1 MKKGFYPKLAFDGIR
16 KNKKMYLPYIL
27 TSIGM
32 VMMYYIII
40 FLQFSQSI
48 KDAVQSSTVSEIL
61 GLGSW
66 VIAIFSCI
74 FLFYTNS
81 FLIKRRKKEFGL
93 YNILG
98 MDKHNLGIILFWET
112 LIIAVISLVIG
123 LAAGIAFSKLAE
135 LVFLNLLKS
144 DTTFD
149 LTVSSQGIGLCAI
162 IFTVINILLFF
173 NSLRQVRSSSAI
185 SLVKSEQ
192 TGEKPPK
199 GNWIF
204 GILGVLLL
212 GGAYY
217 ISLSIKEPLQAL
229 TLFFVAVIMVIIGTY
244 LVMISGS
251 VLFCRL
257 LQKNKK
263 YYYKPNH
270 FVSVSSMVYRMK
282 RNGAGLASICI
293 LATMVLVMI
302 SSTTSLYFG
311 EEDALAIRYPRE
323 INIDISTLD
332 TDLEKNGQMDNIIS
346 DIKNICKN
354 HGVKET
360 GTYTYLSGMISGMIT
375 DDGKVETD
383 INRIDN
389 FSNIALGDFSS
400 VYSFIFI
407 PVDDY
412 NKIMGTSYT
421 LKDDEAIIYNY
432 RNDSRYGKNVISFNR
447 GQSFKIVKQTD
458 EFVIDTN
465 AAISVTPTM
474 ALIVNDIDNATKGLT
489 YNATTAQKIEN
500 TGISFHR
507 YYCFDAGVSPQQQIE
522 LSKDIANYL
531 DGNIEKYRADTS
543 NRMFRST
550 VESREQNRLDFFG
563 LYGGLFG
570 LGIILSIVFIFAAV
584 LIIYYKQI
592 SEGYEDQSRFEIM
605 QKVGMTKNEIRK
617 SINSQLLTVFF
628 LPLIFAGMHLAFA
641 APIIKKLLLLFNL
654 TNLNLF
660 IVTILISFAAF
671 ALFYMIVYKIT
682 SSAYYK
688 IVSGAKED

>member
-112 LIIAVISLVIG
+112 LIIAAISLVVG

-135 LVFLNLLKS
+135 LVFLNLLKC
-144 DTTFD
+144 DATFD

-162 IFTVINILLFF
+162 FFTVINILLFF
-173 NSLRQVRSSSAI
+173 NSLRQVRFSSAI

-354 HGVKET
+354 HDVK
-360 GTYTYLSGMISGMIT
+360 GTDAYTYLNGMISGMIT

-407 PVDDY
+407 QVDDY

-432 RNDSRYGKNVISFNR
+432 RNASRYKNNVISFNR
-447 GQSFKIVKQTD
+447 GQSFKIVKETD

-465 AAISVTPTM
+465 AAISVTPSM

-507 YYCFDAGVSPQQQIE
+507 YYCFDTGVSPQHQIE

-543 NRMFRST
+543 SRMFRSS
-550 VESREQNRLDFFG
+550 VESKEQNRLDFFG

-688 IVSGAKED
+688 IVSGAKEG

>member
-112 LIIAVISLVIG
+112 LIIAAISLVVG

-135 LVFLNLLKS
+135 LIFLNLLKS
-144 DTTFD
+144 DATFD

-173 NSLRQVRSSSAI
+173 NSLRQVQFSSAI

-244 LVMISGS
+244 LIMISGS

-263 YYYKPNH
+263 YYYKSNH

-311 EEDALAIRYPRE
+311 EEDALTSRYPRE
-323 INIDISTLD
+323 ININFTTLD
-332 TDLEKNGQMDNIIS
+332 TQIYKDGQADKIRSEIDKIAKKRNANAHNS
-346 DIKNICKN
+346 LTYLA
-354 HGVKET
+354 GV
-360 GTYTYLSGMISGMIT
+360 LSGMVT
-375 DDGKVETD
+375 DGNVETD
-383 INRIDN
+383 VRN
-389 FSNIALGDFSS
+389 
-400 VYSFIFI
+400 VYSGTVDYNRVFQFNFVSI
-407 PVDDY
+407 DDY
-412 NKIMGTSYT
+412 NKIMGTDYK
-421 LKDDEAIIYNY
+421 LKDGEAMIYLF
-432 RNDSRYGKNVISFNR
+432 RKDSNFNGDKLSFNG
-447 GQSFKIVKQTD
+447 GQSFKIVKYLDNFISQSD
-458 EFVIDTN
+458 
-465 AAISVTPTM
+465 AAMTVVPTM
-474 ALIVNDIDNATKGLT
+474 AVFVNDLDKATQGMTDATHQHDSEPVVNFKWSYGFDTGLS
-489 YNATTAQKIEN
+489 E
-500 TGISFHR
+500 
-507 YYCFDAGVSPQQQIE
+507 DEQIA
-522 LSKDIANYL
+522 LSKDINSYL
-531 DGNIEKYRADTS
+531 TDVSDDFKEYIH
-543 NRMFRST
+543 ST
-550 VESREQNRLDFFG
+550 EVESREQNRLDFFG

-592 SEGYEDQSRFEIM
+592 SEGYEDQARFDIM
-605 QKVGMTKNEIRK
+605 QKVGMTKKEIRK

-688 IVSGAKED
+688 IVSGAKEE

>member
-48 KDAVQSSTVSEIL
+48 KDAVQSSTVTQIL

-112 LIIAVISLVIG
+112 LIIAAISLVVG

-135 LVFLNLLKS
+135 LIFLNLLKS
-144 DTTFD
+144 DATFD

-212 GGAYY
+212 DGAYY

-244 LVMISGS
+244 LIMISGS

-263 YYYKPNH
+263 YYYKSNH

-311 EEDALAIRYPRE
+311 EEDALTSRYPRE
-323 INIDISTLD
+323 ININFTTLD
-332 TDLEKNGQMDNIIS
+332 TQIYKDGQADKIRLEIDEIANKHNA
-346 DIKNICKN
+346 DIHNSF
-354 HGVKET
+354 
-360 GTYTYLSGMISGMIT
+360 TYLAGTLAGMVT
-375 DDGKVETD
+375 DGNVETD
-383 INRIDN
+383 VRN
-389 FSNIALGDFSS
+389 
-400 VYSFIFI
+400 VYSGTVDYNRVFQFNFVSI
-407 PVDDY
+407 DDY
-412 NKIMGTSYT
+412 NKIMGTDYK
-421 LKDDEAIIYNY
+421 LKDGEAMIYLFRKGSNF
-432 RNDSRYGKNVISFNR
+432 NGDKLSFNG
-447 GQSFKIVKQTD
+447 GQSFKIVKYLDNFISQSD
-458 EFVIDTN
+458 
-465 AAISVTPTM
+465 AAMTIVPTM
-474 ALIVNDIDNATKGLT
+474 AVFVNDLDKATQGMTDATHQHDSEPVVNFNWSYGFDTGLS
-489 YNATTAQKIEN
+489 E
-500 TGISFHR
+500 
-507 YYCFDAGVSPQQQIE
+507 DEQIA
-522 LSKDIANYL
+522 LSKDINSYL
-531 DGNIEKYRADTS
+531 TDVSDDFKEDIHFTE
-543 NRMFRST
+543 
-550 VESREQNRLDFFG
+550 VESREQNRLDFFS
-563 LYGGLFG
+563 LFGGLFG

-592 SEGYEDQSRFEIM
+592 SEGYEDQSRFDIM
-605 QKVGMTKNEIRK
+605 QKVGMTKKEIRK

-688 IVSGAKED
+688 IVSGAKEE

>member
-123 LAAGIAFSKLAE
+123 LAAGIVFSKLAE
-135 LVFLNLLKS
+135 LIFLNLLKS
-144 DTTFD
+144 DVTFD

-173 NSLRQVRSSSAI
+173 NSLRQVRFSSAI
-185 SLVKSEQ
+185 SLVRSEQ

-199 GNWIF
+199 GNRLL

-263 YYYKPNH
+263 YYYKSNH

-360 GTYTYLSGMISGMIT
+360 GTYTYLNGMISGMIT

-421 LKDDEAIIYNY
+421 LKDDEAIVYNY

-465 AAISVTPTM
+465 AAISVTPSM

-605 QKVGMTKNEIRK
+605 QKVGMTKTEIRK

>member
-123 LAAGIAFSKLAE
+123 LAAGIVFSKLAE
-135 LVFLNLLKS
+135 LIFLNLLKS
-144 DTTFD
+144 DVTFD

-173 NSLRQVRSSSAI
+173 NSLRQVRFSSAI
-185 SLVKSEQ
+185 SLVRSEQ
-192 TGEKPPK
+192 AGEKPPK
-199 GNWIF
+199 GNRLL

-421 LKDDEAIIYNY
+421 LKDDEAIVYNY

-507 YYCFDAGVSPQQQIE
+507 YYCFDAGVSPQHQIE

-688 IVSGAKED
+688 IVSGAKEG

>member
-123 LAAGIAFSKLAE
+123 LAAGIVFSKLAE
-135 LVFLNLLKS
+135 LIFLNLLKS
-144 DTTFD
+144 DVTFD

-311 EEDALAIRYPRE
+311 EEDALSIRYPRE

-407 PVDDY
+407 PVDEY
-412 NKIMGTSYT
+412 NKIIGTSYT

-507 YYCFDAGVSPQQQIE
+507 YYCFDAGVSPQHQIE

-543 NRMFRST
+543 SRMFRST

-688 IVSGAKED
+688 IVSGAKEG

>member
-48 KDAVQSSTVSEIL
+48 KDAVQSSTAADIL

-98 MDKHNLGIILFWET
+98 MDKHNLSKILFWET
-112 LIIAVISLVIG
+112 LIITFISLFVG

-144 DTTFD
+144 DATFD

-217 ISLSIKEPLQAL
+217 LALSIKEPLQAML
-229 TLFFVAVIMVIIGTY
+229 LFFVAVIMVIIGTY
-244 LVMISGS
+244 LIMISGS

-263 YYYKPNH
+263 YYYKSNH

-311 EEDALAIRYPRE
+311 EEDALASRYPRE
-323 INIDISTLD
+323 INISFSSLD
-332 TDLEKNGQMDNIIS
+332 TQIYKNGQADKIRSQIDEIAKKHNA
-346 DIKNICKN
+346 DIHNSL
-354 HGVKET
+354 
-360 GTYTYLSGMISGMIT
+360 TYLSGVLSGMVT
-375 DDGKVETD
+375 DGNVETD
-383 INRIDN
+383 VKN
-389 FSNIALGDFSS
+389 
-400 VYSFIFI
+400 VYSGAVDYNKVFQFNFVS
-407 PVDDY
+407 VDDY
-412 NKIMGTSYT
+412 NKIMGTDYK
-421 LKDDEAIIYNY
+421 LKDGEAMVYLF
-432 RNDSRYGKNVISFNR
+432 RKDSNFHGDKLSFNG
-447 GQSFKIVKQTD
+447 GQSFKIVRYLDNFISQSD
-458 EFVIDTN
+458 
-465 AAISVTPTM
+465 AAMTIVPTM
-474 ALIVNDIDNATKGLT
+474 AIFVNDLDQATQGMTDATHQQDAEPVVNFSWIYGFDTGLS
-489 YNATTAQKIEN
+489 E
-500 TGISFHR
+500 
-507 YYCFDAGVSPQQQIE
+507 DEQIA
-522 LSKDIANYL
+522 LSKDISSYL
-531 DGNIEKYRADTS
+531 TDMRVDSDEVLVS
-543 NRMFRST
+543 E
-550 VESREQNRLDFFG
+550 VESREQNRNDFYA

-605 QKVGMTKNEIRK
+605 QKVGMTKKEIRK

-641 APIIKKLLLLFNL
+641 APIIKKLLLIFNL

-660 IVTILISFAAF
+660 IATILISFAAF
-671 ALFYMIVYKIT
+671 TLFYMIVYKIT
-682 SSAYYK
+682 SNAYYK

>member
-1 MKKGFYPKLAFDGIR
+1 MNRSFSLKLAWTGIK
-16 KNKKMYLPYIL
+16 KNKKLYKPYIL
-27 TSIGM
+27 TCSAM
-32 VMMYYIII
+32 VMMFYIISALACSPLI
-40 FLQFSQSI
+40 SNIRGGTMAQQALVFG
-48 KDAVQSSTVSEIL
+48 TY
-61 GLGSW
+61 
-66 VIAIFSCI
+66 VIGIFSVI
-74 FLFYTNS
+74 FIFYTNS
-81 FLIKRRKKEFGL
+81 FLMRRRKKEFGL

-112 LIIAVISLVIG
+112 LIIAAISLVVG

-135 LVFLNLLKS
+135 LIFLNLLKS
-144 DTTFD
+144 DATFD

-244 LVMISGS
+244 LIMISGS

-263 YYYKPNH
+263 YYYKSNH

-311 EEDALAIRYPRE
+311 EEDALASRYPRE
-323 INIDISTLD
+323 ININFTTLD
-332 TDLEKNGQMDNIIS
+332 TLIYKDGQADKIRSEIDKIAKKRNANVHNS
-346 DIKNICKN
+346 LTYLA
-354 HGVKET
+354 GV
-360 GTYTYLSGMISGMIT
+360 LSGMVT
-375 DDGKVETD
+375 DGNVETD
-383 INRIDN
+383 VRN
-389 FSNIALGDFSS
+389 
-400 VYSFIFI
+400 VYSGTVDYNRVFQFNFVSI
-407 PVDDY
+407 DDY
-412 NKIMGTSYT
+412 NKIMGTDYK
-421 LKDDEAIIYNY
+421 LKDGEAMIYLFRKGSNF
-432 RNDSRYGKNVISFNR
+432 NGDKLSFNG
-447 GQSFKIVKQTD
+447 GQSFKIVKYLDNFISQSD
-458 EFVIDTN
+458 
-465 AAISVTPTM
+465 AAMTIVPTM
-474 ALIVNDIDNATKGLT
+474 AVFVNDLDKATQGMTDATHQHDSEPVVNFNWSYGFDTGLS
-489 YNATTAQKIEN
+489 E
-500 TGISFHR
+500 
-507 YYCFDAGVSPQQQIE
+507 DEQIA
-522 LSKDIANYL
+522 LSKDINSYL
-531 DGNIEKYRADTS
+531 TDVSDDFKKDIH
-543 NRMFRST
+543 ST
-550 VESREQNRLDFFG
+550 EVESREQNRLDFFG
-563 LYGGLFG
+563 LFGGLFG

-592 SEGYEDQSRFEIM
+592 SEGYEDQSRFDIM
-605 QKVGMTKNEIRK
+605 QKVGMTKKEIRK

-641 APIIKKLLLLFNL
+641 ALIIKKLLLLFNL

-682 SSAYYK
+682 SNAYYK
-688 IVSGAKED
+688 IVSGAKEE

>member
-48 KDAVQSSTVSEIL
+48 KDAVQSSTVTQIL

-144 DTTFD
+144 DATFD

-173 NSLRQVRSSSAI
+173 NSLRQVRLSSAI

-217 ISLSIKEPLQAL
+217 ISLSIEEPLQAL

-332 TDLEKNGQMDNIIS
+332 TDLEKNG
-346 DIKNICKN
+346 
-354 HGVKET
+354 
-360 GTYTYLSGMISGMIT
+360 
-375 DDGKVETD
+375 
-383 INRIDN
+383 
-389 FSNIALGDFSS
+389 
-400 VYSFIFI
+400 
-407 PVDDY
+407 
-412 NKIMGTSYT
+412 
-421 LKDDEAIIYNY
+421 
-432 RNDSRYGKNVISFNR
+432 
-447 GQSFKIVKQTD
+447 
-458 EFVIDTN
+458 
-465 AAISVTPTM
+465 
-474 ALIVNDIDNATKGLT
+474 
-489 YNATTAQKIEN
+489 
-500 TGISFHR
+500 
-507 YYCFDAGVSPQQQIE
+507 
-522 LSKDIANYL
+522 
-531 DGNIEKYRADTS
+531 
-543 NRMFRST
+543 
-550 VESREQNRLDFFG
+550 
-563 LYGGLFG
+563 
-570 LGIILSIVFIFAAV
+570 
-584 LIIYYKQI
+584 
-592 SEGYEDQSRFEIM
+592 
-605 QKVGMTKNEIRK
+605 
-617 SINSQLLTVFF
+617 
-628 LPLIFAGMHLAFA
+628 
-641 APIIKKLLLLFNL
+641 
-654 TNLNLF
+654 
-660 IVTILISFAAF
+660 
-671 ALFYMIVYKIT
+671 
-682 SSAYYK
+682 
-688 IVSGAKED
+688 

>member
-135 LVFLNLLKS
+135 LIFLNLLKS
-144 DTTFD
+144 DVTFD

-173 NSLRQVRSSSAI
+173 NSLRQVRFSSAI
-185 SLVKSEQ
+185 SLVRSEQ

-229 TLFFVAVIMVIIGTY
+229 TFFFVAVIMVIIGTY

-311 EEDALAIRYPRE
+311 EEDALSSRYPRE

-412 NKIMGTSYT
+412 NKIIGTSYT

-465 AAISVTPTM
+465 AAMSVTPSM

-507 YYCFDAGVSPQQQIE
+507 YYCFDTGVSPQHQIE

-688 IVSGAKED
+688 IVSGAKEG

>member
-48 KDAVQSSTVSEIL
+48 KDAVQSSTVSQIL

-112 LIIAVISLVIG
+112 LIIAAISLVIG

-144 DTTFD
+144 DATFD

-282 RNGAGLASICI
+282 RNGAGLASICV

-311 EEDALAIRYPRE
+311 EENALTSRYPRE
-323 INIDISTLD
+323 INISFTTLD
-332 TDLEKNGQMDNIIS
+332 TQIYKNGQS
-346 DIKNICKN
+346 DIIRAEIDEIAKKHNAN
-354 HGVKET
+354 AHNSLSYLAGV
-360 GTYTYLSGMISGMIT
+360 LSGMVT
-375 DDGKVETD
+375 DGKVETD
-383 INRIDN
+383 VRN
-389 FSNIALGDFSS
+389 
-400 VYSFIFI
+400 VYSGAVDYNRVFQFNFVSI
-407 PVDDY
+407 DDY
-412 NKIMGTSYT
+412 NKVMGTDYK
-421 LKDDEAIIYNY
+421 LNDGEAMIYLFRKDSGFSGNE
-432 RNDSRYGKNVISFNR
+432 ISFNR
-447 GQSFKIVKQTD
+447 GPSFKIVKNLDKFISQSD
-458 EFVIDTN
+458 
-465 AAISVTPTM
+465 AAMTIVPTM
-474 ALIVNDIDNATKGLT
+474 AIFVNDIDKATQGMTDETHQNDSEPVVNFKWNYGFDTGLS
-489 YNATTAQKIEN
+489 E
-500 TGISFHR
+500 
-507 YYCFDAGVSPQQQIE
+507 DEQIA
-522 LSKDIANYL
+522 LSKDITSYL
-531 DGNIEKYRADTS
+531 TDMRVDSKDVLISE
-543 NRMFRST
+543 
-550 VESREQNRLDFFG
+550 VESREQNRVDFYA

-605 QKVGMTKNEIRK
+605 QKVGMTKKEIRK

-641 APIIKKLLLLFNL
+641 APIIKKLLLIFNL

-660 IVTILISFAAF
+660 IITVLISFAAF
-671 ALFYMIVYKIT
+671 TLFYMIVYKIT
-682 SSAYYK
+682 SNAYYK

>member
-135 LVFLNLLKS
+135 LIFLNLLKS
-144 DTTFD
+144 DVTFD

-173 NSLRQVRSSSAI
+173 NSLRQVKFSSAI

-199 GNWIF
+199 GNWVL

-229 TLFFVAVIMVIIGTY
+229 TFFFVAVIMVIIGTY

-270 FVSVSSMVYRMK
+270 FVSVSSMAYRMK

-332 TDLEKNGQMDNIIS
+332 TDLEENGQMDNIIS

-389 FSNIALGDFSS
+389 SSNIALGDFSS

-407 PVDDY
+407 PVDEY
-412 NKIMGTSYT
+412 NKIIGTSYT
-421 LKDDEAIIYNY
+421 LKDDEAIVYNY

-447 GQSFKIVKQTD
+447 GQSFKIVKETD

-465 AAISVTPTM
+465 AAISVTPSM

-500 TGISFHR
+500 TGINFHR
-507 YYCFDAGVSPQQQIE
+507 YYCFDAGVSPQHQIE

-605 QKVGMTKNEIRK
+605 QKVGMTKTEIRK

>member
-135 LVFLNLLKS
+135 LIFLNLLKS
-144 DTTFD
+144 DVTFD

-173 NSLRQVRSSSAI
+173 NSLRQVRFSSAI
-185 SLVKSEQ
+185 SLVRSEQ

-199 GNWIF
+199 GNRLL

-447 GQSFKIVKQTD
+447 AQSFKIVKQTD

-507 YYCFDAGVSPQQQIE
+507 YYCFDAGVSPQHQIE

-688 IVSGAKED
+688 IVSGAKEG

>member
-144 DTTFD
+144 DATFD

-173 NSLRQVRSSSAI
+173 NSLRQVRLSSAI

-311 EEDALAIRYPRE
+311 EEDALSIRYPRE

-354 HGVKET
+354 HDVK
-360 GTYTYLSGMISGMIT
+360 GTDAYTYLNGMISGMIT

-412 NKIMGTSYT
+412 NKLMGTSYT
-421 LKDDEAIIYNY
+421 LKDDE
-432 RNDSRYGKNVISFNR
+432 
-447 GQSFKIVKQTD
+447 Q
-458 EFVIDTN
+458 
-465 AAISVTPTM
+465 
-474 ALIVNDIDNATKGLT
+474 
-489 YNATTAQKIEN
+489 
-500 TGISFHR
+500 
-507 YYCFDAGVSPQQQIE
+507 
-522 LSKDIANYL
+522 
-531 DGNIEKYRADTS
+531 
-543 NRMFRST
+543 
-550 VESREQNRLDFFG
+550 
-563 LYGGLFG
+563 
-570 LGIILSIVFIFAAV
+570 LSII
-584 LIIYYKQI
+584 
-592 SEGYEDQSRFEIM
+592 
-605 QKVGMTKNEIRK
+605 T
-617 SINSQLLTVFF
+617 
-628 LPLIFAGMHLAFA
+628 
-641 APIIKKLLLLFNL
+641 
-654 TNLNLF
+654 
-660 IVTILISFAAF
+660 VTIHAI
-671 ALFYMIVYKIT
+671 KT
-682 SSAYYK
+682 T
-688 IVSGAKED
+688 

>member
-48 KDAVQSSTVSEIL
+48 KDAVQSSTVSQIL

-112 LIIAVISLVIG
+112 LIIAAISLVIG

-135 LVFLNLLKS
+135 LIFLNLLKS
-144 DTTFD
+144 DVTFD

-173 NSLRQVRSSSAI
+173 NSLRQVRFSSAI
-185 SLVKSEQ
+185 SLVRSEQ

-199 GNWIF
+199 GNWIL

-217 ISLSIKEPLQAL
+217 LAISIKEPLQAL

-244 LVMISGS
+244 LVMISSS

-354 HGVKET
+354 HDVK
-360 GTYTYLSGMISGMIT
+360 GTDAYTYLNGMISGMIT

-432 RNDSRYGKNVISFNR
+432 RNASRYKNNVISFNR
-447 GQSFKIVKQTD
+447 GQSFKIVKETD

-465 AAISVTPTM
+465 AAISVTPSM

-500 TGISFHR
+500 TGINFHR
-507 YYCFDAGVSPQQQIE
+507 YYCFDTGVSPQHQIE

-543 NRMFRST
+543 SRMFRSL
-550 VESREQNRLDFFG
+550 VENREQSRLDFFG

-592 SEGYEDQSRFEIM
+592 SEGYEDQSRFDIM
-605 QKVGMTKNEIRK
+605 QKVGMTKKEIRK

-688 IVSGAKED
+688 IVSGAKEE

>member
-48 KDAVQSSTVSEIL
+48 KDAVQSSTVSQIL

-112 LIIAVISLVIG
+112 LIITVISLVIG

-144 DTTFD
+144 DVTFD

-229 TLFFVAVIMVIIGTY
+229 TLFFVAVIMVITGTY

-311 EEDALAIRYPRE
+311 AEDALSSRYPRE
-323 INIDISTLD
+323 INISFSSLD
-332 TDLEKNGQMDNIIS
+332 TQIYKNGQS
-346 DIKNICKN
+346 DQIRSEIDEIAKKHNAN
-354 HGVKET
+354 VHNSLTYLAGV
-360 GTYTYLSGMISGMIT
+360 LSGMVT
-375 DDGKVETD
+375 DGNVETD
-383 INRIDN
+383 IGN
-389 FSNIALGDFSS
+389 
-400 VYSFIFI
+400 VYSGTVDYNKVFQFNFVS
-407 PVDDY
+407 VDDY
-412 NKIMGTSYT
+412 NEMMGTDYR
-421 LKDDEAIIYNY
+421 LKDGEAMVYLF
-432 RNDSRYGKNVISFNR
+432 RKDSNFHGDTLSFNG
-447 GQSFKIVKQTD
+447 GQSFKIVRYLDNFISQSD
-458 EFVIDTN
+458 
-465 AAISVTPTM
+465 AAMTVVPTM
-474 ALIVNDIDNATKGLT
+474 AIFVNDLDKATQGMTDATHQHDSEPVVNFSWTYGFDTGLSEDE
-489 YNATTAQKIEN
+489 Q
-500 TGISFHR
+500 IS
-507 YYCFDAGVSPQQQIE
+507 
-522 LSKDIANYL
+522 LSKDINSYL
-531 DGNIEKYRADTS
+531 TDVSDDFKEDIH
-543 NRMFRST
+543 ST
-550 VESREQNRLDFFG
+550 EVENREQNRLDFFG

-688 IVSGAKED
+688 IVSGAKEG

>member
-40 FLQFSQSI
+40 FLQFSQNI
-48 KDAVQSSTVSEIL
+48 KDAVRSSTVSDIL

-112 LIIAVISLVIG
+112 LIIAAISLVIG

-135 LVFLNLLKS
+135 LIFLNLLKS
-144 DTTFD
+144 DVTFD

-173 NSLRQVRSSSAI
+173 NSLRQVQFSSAI

-199 GNWIF
+199 GNWIL

-217 ISLSIKEPLQAL
+217 LAISIKEPLQAMM
-229 TLFFVAVIMVIIGTY
+229 LFFVAVIMVIIGTY
-244 LVMISGS
+244 LIMISGS

-263 YYYKPNH
+263 YYYKSNH

-311 EEDALAIRYPRE
+311 EEDALASRYPRE
-323 INIDISTLD
+323 ININFTTLD
-332 TDLEKNGQMDNIIS
+332 TQIYKDGEADKIRSEIDEIAKKRNANVHNSL
-346 DIKNICKN
+346 
-354 HGVKET
+354 
-360 GTYTYLSGMISGMIT
+360 TYLAGALSGMVT
-375 DDGKVETD
+375 DGNVETD
-383 INRIDN
+383 VRN
-389 FSNIALGDFSS
+389 
-400 VYSFIFI
+400 VYSGTVDYNRVFQFNFVSI
-407 PVDDY
+407 DDY
-412 NKIMGTSYT
+412 NKIMGTDYK
-421 LKDDEAIIYNY
+421 LKDGEAMVYLF
-432 RNDSRYGKNVISFNR
+432 RKDSNFNGDKLSFNG
-447 GQSFKIVKQTD
+447 GQSFKIVRYLDNFISQSD
-458 EFVIDTN
+458 
-465 AAISVTPTM
+465 AAMTIVPTM
-474 ALIVNDIDNATKGLT
+474 AVFVNDLDKATQGMTDATHQHDSQPVVNFSWSYGFDTGLS
-489 YNATTAQKIEN
+489 E
-500 TGISFHR
+500 
-507 YYCFDAGVSPQQQIE
+507 DEQIA
-522 LSKDIANYL
+522 LTKDINSYL
-531 DGNIEKYRADTS
+531 TDVSDDFKEDIH
-543 NRMFRST
+543 ST
-550 VESREQNRLDFFG
+550 EVESREQNRLDFFG

-592 SEGYEDQSRFEIM
+592 SEGYEDQSRFDIM
-605 QKVGMTKNEIRK
+605 QKVGMTKKEIRK

-641 APIIKKLLLLFNL
+641 APIIKKLLLIFNL

-682 SSAYYK
+682 SNAYYK

>member
-48 KDAVQSSTVSEIL
+48 KDAVQSSTVTQIL

-112 LIIAVISLVIG
+112 LIIAAISLVIG

-144 DTTFD
+144 DATFD

-173 NSLRQVRSSSAI
+173 NSLRQVRFSSAI
-185 SLVKSEQ
+185 SLVRSEQ

-199 GNWIF
+199 GNRLL

-311 EEDALAIRYPRE
+311 AEDALSSRYPRE
-323 INIDISTLD
+323 INISFSSLD
-332 TDLEKNGQMDNIIS
+332 TQIYKNGQSVQIRSEIDEIAKKHNANVHNS
-346 DIKNICKN
+346 LTYLA
-354 HGVKET
+354 GV
-360 GTYTYLSGMISGMIT
+360 LSGMVT
-375 DDGKVETD
+375 DGNVETD
-383 INRIDN
+383 IRN
-389 FSNIALGDFSS
+389 
-400 VYSFIFI
+400 VYSGT
-407 PVDDY
+407 VDY
-412 NKIMGTSYT
+412 NKVFQFNFVSV
-421 LKDDEAIIYNY
+421 DD
-432 RNDSRYGKNVISFNR
+432 
-447 GQSFKIVKQTD
+447 
-458 EFVIDTN
+458 
-465 AAISVTPTM
+465 
-474 ALIVNDIDNATKGLT
+474 
-489 YNATTAQKIEN
+489 
-500 TGISFHR
+500 
-507 YYCFDAGVSPQQQIE
+507 
-522 LSKDIANYL
+522 
-531 DGNIEKYRADTS
+531 
-543 NRMFRST
+543 
-550 VESREQNRLDFFG
+550 
-563 LYGGLFG
+563 
-570 LGIILSIVFIFAAV
+570 
-584 LIIYYKQI
+584 
-592 SEGYEDQSRFEIM
+592 
-605 QKVGMTKNEIRK
+605 
-617 SINSQLLTVFF
+617 
-628 LPLIFAGMHLAFA
+628 
-641 APIIKKLLLLFNL
+641 
-654 TNLNLF
+654 
-660 IVTILISFAAF
+660 
-671 ALFYMIVYKIT
+671 
-682 SSAYYK
+682 
-688 IVSGAKED
+688 

>member
-48 KDAVQSSTVSEIL
+48 KDAVQSSTVTQIL

-112 LIIAVISLVIG
+112 LIIAAISLVVG

-135 LVFLNLLKS
+135 LIFLNLLKS
-144 DTTFD
+144 DATFD

-244 LVMISGS
+244 LIMISGS

-263 YYYKPNH
+263 YYYKSNH

-311 EEDALAIRYPRE
+311 EEDALASRYPRE
-323 INIDISTLD
+323 ININFTTLD
-332 TDLEKNGQMDNIIS
+332 TQIYKDGQADKIRSEIDKIAKKHNANVHNS
-346 DIKNICKN
+346 LTYLA
-354 HGVKET
+354 GV
-360 GTYTYLSGMISGMIT
+360 LSGMVT
-375 DDGKVETD
+375 DGNVETD
-383 INRIDN
+383 VRN
-389 FSNIALGDFSS
+389 
-400 VYSFIFI
+400 VYSGTVDYNRVFQFNFVSI
-407 PVDDY
+407 DDY
-412 NKIMGTSYT
+412 NKIMGTDYK
-421 LKDDEAIIYNY
+421 LKDGEAMIYLFRKGSNF
-432 RNDSRYGKNVISFNR
+432 NGDKLSFNG
-447 GQSFKIVKQTD
+447 GQSFKIVKYLDNFISQSD
-458 EFVIDTN
+458 
-465 AAISVTPTM
+465 AAMTIVPTM
-474 ALIVNDIDNATKGLT
+474 AVFVNDLDKATQGMTDATHQHDSEPVVNFNWSYGFDTGLS
-489 YNATTAQKIEN
+489 E
-500 TGISFHR
+500 
-507 YYCFDAGVSPQQQIE
+507 DEQIA
-522 LSKDIANYL
+522 LSKDINSYL
-531 DGNIEKYRADTS
+531 TDVSDDFKEDIH
-543 NRMFRST
+543 ST
-550 VESREQNRLDFFG
+550 EVESREQNRLDFFG
-563 LYGGLFG
+563 LFGGLFG

-592 SEGYEDQSRFEIM
+592 SEGYEDQSRFDIM
-605 QKVGMTKNEIRK
+605 QKVGMTKKEIRK

-682 SSAYYK
+682 SNAYYK
-688 IVSGAKED
+688 IVSGAKEE

>member
-123 LAAGIAFSKLAE
+123 LAAGIVFSKLAE
-135 LVFLNLLKS
+135 LIFLNLLKS
-144 DTTFD
+144 DVTFD

-173 NSLRQVRSSSAI
+173 NSLRQVRFSSAI
-185 SLVKSEQ
+185 SLVRSEQ

-199 GNWIF
+199 GNRLL

-263 YYYKPNH
+263 YYYKSNH

-311 EEDALAIRYPRE
+311 EEDALSIRYPRE

-407 PVDDY
+407 PVDEY
-412 NKIMGTSYT
+412 NKIIGTSYT

>member
-112 LIIAVISLVIG
+112 LIIAAISLVIG

-135 LVFLNLLKS
+135 LIFLNLLKS
-144 DTTFD
+144 DVTFD

-173 NSLRQVRSSSAI
+173 NSLRQVRFSSAI
-185 SLVKSEQ
+185 SLVRSEQ

-199 GNWIF
+199 GNRLL

-311 EEDALAIRYPRE
+311 EEDALSIRYPRE

-354 HGVKET
+354 HDVK
-360 GTYTYLSGMISGMIT
+360 GTDAYTYLNGMISGMIT

-432 RNDSRYGKNVISFNR
+432 RNDSRYKNNVISFNR
-447 GQSFKIVKQTD
+447 GQSFKIVKETD

-465 AAISVTPTM
+465 AAISVTPSM

-507 YYCFDAGVSPQQQIE
+507 YYCFDTGVSPQHQVE

-543 NRMFRST
+543 SRMFRSS

-605 QKVGMTKNEIRK
+605 QKVGMTKKEIRK

-688 IVSGAKED
+688 IVSGAKEG

>member
-48 KDAVQSSTVSEIL
+48 KDAVQSSTVSQIL

-112 LIIAVISLVIG
+112 LIITVISLVIG

-302 SSTTSLYFG
+302 SSTTSLYSG
-311 EEDALAIRYPRE
+311 EEDALSSRYPRE
-323 INIDISTLD
+323 INISFSSLD
-332 TDLEKNGQMDNIIS
+332 TQIYKNGQS
-346 DIKNICKN
+346 DQIRSEIDEIAKKHNAN
-354 HGVKET
+354 VHNSLTYLAGV
-360 GTYTYLSGMISGMIT
+360 LSGMVT
-375 DDGKVETD
+375 DGNVETD
-383 INRIDN
+383 IRN
-389 FSNIALGDFSS
+389 
-400 VYSFIFI
+400 VYSGTVDYNKVFQFNFVS
-407 PVDDY
+407 VDDY
-412 NKIMGTSYT
+412 NEMMGTDYR
-421 LKDDEAIIYNY
+421 LKDGEAMVYLF
-432 RNDSRYGKNVISFNR
+432 RKDSNFHGDTLSFNG
-447 GQSFKIVKQTD
+447 GQSFKIVRYLDNFISQSD
-458 EFVIDTN
+458 
-465 AAISVTPTM
+465 AAMTVVPTM
-474 ALIVNDIDNATKGLT
+474 AIFVNDLDKATQGMTDATHQHDSEPVVNFSWTYGFDTGLSEDEQIALSNDINSYLT
-489 YNATTAQKIEN
+489 
-500 TGISFHR
+500 
-507 YYCFDAGVSPQQQIE
+507 DVSDDLKE
-522 LSKDIANYL
+522 DIH
-531 DGNIEKYRADTS
+531 
-543 NRMFRST
+543 ST
-550 VESREQNRLDFFG
+550 EVESREQNRLDFFG

-688 IVSGAKED
+688 IVSGAKEG

>member
-173 NSLRQVRSSSAI
+173 NSLRQVRFSSAI
-185 SLVKSEQ
+185 SLVRSEQ

-311 EEDALAIRYPRE
+311 EEDALANRYPRE

-354 HGVKET
+354 HDVK
-360 GTYTYLSGMISGMIT
+360 GTDAYTYLNGMISGMIT

-389 FSNIALGDFSS
+389 LSNIALGDFSS

-432 RNDSRYGKNVISFNR
+432 RNDSHYENNVISFNR
-447 GQSFKIVKQTD
+447 GQSFKIVKEAD

-465 AAISVTPTM
+465 AAISVTPSM

-507 YYCFDAGVSPQQQIE
+507 YYCFDTGVSPQHQIG

-543 NRMFRST
+543 SRMFRSL

-688 IVSGAKED
+688 IVSGAKEG

>member
-112 LIIAVISLVIG
+112 LIIAAISLVVG

-135 LVFLNLLKS
+135 LIFLNLLKS
-144 DTTFD
+144 DVTFD

-311 EEDALAIRYPRE
+311 EEDALTSRYPRE
-323 INIDISTLD
+323 ININFTTLD
-332 TDLEKNGQMDNIIS
+332 TQIYKDGQADKIRLEIDEIANKHNA
-346 DIKNICKN
+346 DIHNSF
-354 HGVKET
+354 
-360 GTYTYLSGMISGMIT
+360 TYLAGTLAGMVT
-375 DDGKVETD
+375 DGNVETD
-383 INRIDN
+383 VRN
-389 FSNIALGDFSS
+389 
-400 VYSFIFI
+400 VYSGTVDYNRVFQFNFVSI
-407 PVDDY
+407 DDY
-412 NKIMGTSYT
+412 NKIMGTDYK
-421 LKDDEAIIYNY
+421 LKDGEAMIYLF
-432 RNDSRYGKNVISFNR
+432 RKDSNFNGDKLSFNG
-447 GQSFKIVKQTD
+447 GQSFKIVKYLDNFISQSD
-458 EFVIDTN
+458 
-465 AAISVTPTM
+465 AAMTIVPTM
-474 ALIVNDIDNATKGLT
+474 AVFVNDLDKATQGMTDATHQHDSEPVVNFNWSYGFDTGLS
-489 YNATTAQKIEN
+489 E
-500 TGISFHR
+500 
-507 YYCFDAGVSPQQQIE
+507 DEQIA
-522 LSKDIANYL
+522 LSKDINSYL
-531 DGNIEKYRADTS
+531 TDVSDDFKEDIH
-543 NRMFRST
+543 ST
-550 VESREQNRLDFFG
+550 EVESREQNRLDFFS
-563 LYGGLFG
+563 LFGGLFG

-592 SEGYEDQSRFEIM
+592 SEGYEDQSRFDIM
-605 QKVGMTKNEIRK
+605 QKVGMTKKEIRK

-682 SSAYYK
+682 SNAYYK
-688 IVSGAKED
+688 IVSGAKEE

>member
-40 FLQFSQSI
+40 FLQFSQNI
-48 KDAVQSSTVSEIL
+48 KDAVRSSTISDIL

-112 LIIAVISLVIG
+112 LIIATISLVIG

-135 LVFLNLLKS
+135 LIFLNLLKS
-144 DTTFD
+144 DVTFD

-173 NSLRQVRSSSAI
+173 NSLRQVRFSSAI

-199 GNWIF
+199 GNWIL

-217 ISLSIKEPLQAL
+217 LAISIKEPLQAMM
-229 TLFFVAVIMVIIGTY
+229 LFFVAVIMVIIGTY
-244 LVMISGS
+244 LIMISGS

-263 YYYKPNH
+263 YYYKSNH

-311 EEDALAIRYPRE
+311 EEDALASRYPRE
-323 INIDISTLD
+323 ININFTTLD
-332 TDLEKNGQMDNIIS
+332 TQIYKDGEADKIRSEIDEIAKKSNANVHNSL
-346 DIKNICKN
+346 
-354 HGVKET
+354 
-360 GTYTYLSGMISGMIT
+360 TYLAGALSGMVT
-375 DDGKVETD
+375 DGNVETD
-383 INRIDN
+383 VRN
-389 FSNIALGDFSS
+389 
-400 VYSFIFI
+400 VYSGTVDYNRVFQFNFVSI
-407 PVDDY
+407 DDY
-412 NKIMGTSYT
+412 NKIMGTDYK
-421 LKDDEAIIYNY
+421 LKDGEAMVYLF
-432 RNDSRYGKNVISFNR
+432 RKDSNFNGDKLSFNG
-447 GQSFKIVKQTD
+447 GQSFKIVRYLDNFISQSD
-458 EFVIDTN
+458 
-465 AAISVTPTM
+465 AAMTIVPTM
-474 ALIVNDIDNATKGLT
+474 AIFVNDLDKATQGMTDATHQHDSQPVVNFRWTYGFDTGLS
-489 YNATTAQKIEN
+489 E
-500 TGISFHR
+500 
-507 YYCFDAGVSPQQQIE
+507 DEQIA
-522 LSKDIANYL
+522 LTKDINSYL
-531 DGNIEKYRADTS
+531 TDVSDDFKEDIH
-543 NRMFRST
+543 ST
-550 VESREQNRLDFFG
+550 EVESREQNRLDFFG

-605 QKVGMTKNEIRK
+605 QKVGMTKKEIRK

-641 APIIKKLLLLFNL
+641 APIIKKLLLIFNL

-682 SSAYYK
+682 SNAYYK

>member
-48 KDAVQSSTVSEIL
+48 KDAVQSSTVSQIL

-173 NSLRQVRSSSAI
+173 NSLRQVRFSSAI
-185 SLVKSEQ
+185 SLVRSEQ

-199 GNWIF
+199 GNRLL

-311 EEDALAIRYPRE
+311 AEDALSSRYPRE
-323 INIDISTLD
+323 INISFSSLD
-332 TDLEKNGQMDNIIS
+332 TQIYKNGQS
-346 DIKNICKN
+346 DQIRSEIDEIAKKHNAN
-354 HGVKET
+354 VHNSLTYLAGV
-360 GTYTYLSGMISGMIT
+360 LSGMVT
-375 DDGKVETD
+375 DGNVETD
-383 INRIDN
+383 IRN
-389 FSNIALGDFSS
+389 
-400 VYSFIFI
+400 VYSGTVDYNKVFQFNFVS
-407 PVDDY
+407 VDDY
-412 NKIMGTSYT
+412 NEMMGTDYR
-421 LKDDEAIIYNY
+421 LKDGEAMVYLF
-432 RNDSRYGKNVISFNR
+432 RKDSNFHGDTLSFNG
-447 GQSFKIVKQTD
+447 GQSFKIVRYLDNFISQSD
-458 EFVIDTN
+458 
-465 AAISVTPTM
+465 AAMTVVPTM
-474 ALIVNDIDNATKGLT
+474 AIFVNNLDKATQGMTDATHQHDSEPVVNFSWTYGFDTGLSEDEQIALSNDINSYLT
-489 YNATTAQKIEN
+489 
-500 TGISFHR
+500 
-507 YYCFDAGVSPQQQIE
+507 DVSDDLKE
-522 LSKDIANYL
+522 DIH
-531 DGNIEKYRADTS
+531 
-543 NRMFRST
+543 ST
-550 VESREQNRLDFFG
+550 EVESREQNRLDFFG

-605 QKVGMTKNEIRK
+605 QKVGMTKKEIRK

-688 IVSGAKED
+688 IVSGAKEG

>member
-48 KDAVQSSTVSEIL
+48 KDAVQSSTVSQIL

-311 EEDALAIRYPRE
+311 AEDALSSRYPRE
-323 INIDISTLD
+323 INISFSSLD
-332 TDLEKNGQMDNIIS
+332 TQIYKNGQS
-346 DIKNICKN
+346 DQIRSEIDEIAKKHNAN
-354 HGVKET
+354 VHNSLTYLAGV
-360 GTYTYLSGMISGMIT
+360 LSGMVT
-375 DDGKVETD
+375 DGNVETD
-383 INRIDN
+383 IRN
-389 FSNIALGDFSS
+389 
-400 VYSFIFI
+400 VYSGTVDYNKVFQFNFVS
-407 PVDDY
+407 VDDY
-412 NKIMGTSYT
+412 NEMMGTDYR
-421 LKDDEAIIYNY
+421 LKDGEAMVYLF
-432 RNDSRYGKNVISFNR
+432 RKDSNFHGDTLSFNG
-447 GQSFKIVKQTD
+447 GQSFKIVRYLDNFISQSD
-458 EFVIDTN
+458 
-465 AAISVTPTM
+465 AAMTVVPTM
-474 ALIVNDIDNATKGLT
+474 AIFVNDLDKATQGMTDATHQHDSEPVVNFSWTYGFDTGLS
-489 YNATTAQKIEN
+489 E
-500 TGISFHR
+500 
-507 YYCFDAGVSPQQQIE
+507 DEQIA
-522 LSKDIANYL
+522 LSKDINSYL
-531 DGNIEKYRADTS
+531 TDVSDDLKEDIH
-543 NRMFRST
+543 ST
-550 VESREQNRLDFFG
+550 EVESREQNRLDFFG

-605 QKVGMTKNEIRK
+605 QKVGMTKKEIRK

-688 IVSGAKED
+688 IVSGAKEG

>member
-311 EEDALAIRYPRE
+311 EEDALSIRYPRE

-360 GTYTYLSGMISGMIT
+360 GTYTYLNGMISGMIT

-421 LKDDEAIIYNY
+421 LNDDEAIVYNY

-465 AAISVTPTM
+465 AAMSVTPSM

>member
-1 MKKGFYPKLAFDGIR
+1 MKTGFYPKLAFDGIR
-16 KNKKMYLPYIL
+16 KNKIMYLPYIL
-27 TSIGM
+27 KSIGM
-32 VMMYYIII
+32 VMMYYIIL
-40 FLQFSQSI
+40 FLQFSQNI
-48 KDAVQSSTVSEIL
+48 KDAVQSSTAADIL

-66 VIAIFSCI
+66 VIAIFACI

-98 MDKHNLGIILFWET
+98 MDKHNLSKIIFWET
-112 LIIAVISLVIG
+112 LIIAVISLAVG

-135 LVFLNLLKS
+135 LIFLRILKCDVTFNLS
-144 DTTFD
+144 ICP
-149 LTVSSQGIGLCAI
+149 QGLGLCAAV
-162 IFTVINILLFF
+162 FAVIHILLFF
-173 NSLRQVRSSSAI
+173 NSLRQVQFSSAI

-199 GNWIF
+199 GNWVL

-212 GGAYY
+212 AGAYY
-217 ISLSIKEPLQAL
+217 LALGIKEPLQAML
-229 TLFFVAVIMVIIGTY
+229 LFFVAVVMVIIGTY
-244 LVMISGS
+244 LIMIAGS

-263 YYYKPNH
+263 YYYKSNH

-311 EEDALAIRYPRE
+311 EENALTSRYPRE
-323 INIDISTLD
+323 INISFTTLD
-332 TDLEKNGQMDNIIS
+332 TQIYKNGQS
-346 DIKNICKN
+346 DKIRAEIDEIAKKHNAN
-354 HGVKET
+354 AHNSLSYLAGV
-360 GTYTYLSGMISGMIT
+360 LSGMVT
-375 DDGKVETD
+375 DGKVETD
-383 INRIDN
+383 VRN
-389 FSNIALGDFSS
+389 
-400 VYSFIFI
+400 VYSGAVDYNRVFQFNFVSI
-407 PVDDY
+407 DDY
-412 NKIMGTSYT
+412 NKVMGTDYK
-421 LKDDEAIIYNY
+421 LNDGEAMIYLFRKDSGFSGNE
-432 RNDSRYGKNVISFNR
+432 ISFNR
-447 GQSFKIVKQTD
+447 GPSFKIVKKLDKFISQSD
-458 EFVIDTN
+458 
-465 AAISVTPTM
+465 AAMTIVPTM
-474 ALIVNDIDNATKGLT
+474 AIFVNDIDKATQGMTDETHQNDSEPVVNFKWNYGFDTGLS
-489 YNATTAQKIEN
+489 E
-500 TGISFHR
+500 
-507 YYCFDAGVSPQQQIE
+507 DEQIA
-522 LSKDIANYL
+522 LSKDITSYL
-531 DGNIEKYRADTS
+531 TDMRVDSKDVLISE
-543 NRMFRST
+543 
-550 VESREQNRLDFFG
+550 VESREQNRVDFYA

-605 QKVGMTKNEIRK
+605 QKVGMTKKEIRK

-641 APIIKKLLLLFNL
+641 APIIKKLLLIFNL

-660 IVTILISFAAF
+660 IITVLISFAAF

-682 SSAYYK
+682 SNAYYK

>member
-48 KDAVQSSTVSEIL
+48 KDAVQSSTVTQIL

-112 LIIAVISLVIG
+112 LIIAAISLVVG

-135 LVFLNLLKS
+135 LIFLNLLKS
-144 DTTFD
+144 DSTFD

-217 ISLSIKEPLQAL
+217 ISLNIKEPLQAL

-244 LVMISGS
+244 LIMISGS

-263 YYYKPNH
+263 YYYKSNH

-311 EEDALAIRYPRE
+311 EEDALTSRYPRE
-323 INIDISTLD
+323 ININFTTLD
-332 TDLEKNGQMDNIIS
+332 TQIYKDGQADKIRSEIDKIAKKRNANVHNS
-346 DIKNICKN
+346 L
-354 HGVKET
+354 
-360 GTYTYLSGMISGMIT
+360 TYLAGVLPGMVT
-375 DDGKVETD
+375 DGNVETD
-383 INRIDN
+383 IRN
-389 FSNIALGDFSS
+389 
-400 VYSFIFI
+400 VYSGTVDYNRVFQFNFVSI
-407 PVDDY
+407 DDY
-412 NKIMGTSYT
+412 NKIMGTDYK
-421 LKDDEAIIYNY
+421 LKDGEAMIYLFRKGSNF
-432 RNDSRYGKNVISFNR
+432 NGDKLSFNG
-447 GQSFKIVKQTD
+447 GQSFKIVKYLDNFISQSD
-458 EFVIDTN
+458 
-465 AAISVTPTM
+465 AAMTIVPTM
-474 ALIVNDIDNATKGLT
+474 AVFVNDLDKATQGMTDATHQHDSEPVVNFNWSYGFDTGLS
-489 YNATTAQKIEN
+489 E
-500 TGISFHR
+500 
-507 YYCFDAGVSPQQQIE
+507 DEQIA
-522 LSKDIANYL
+522 LSKDINSYL
-531 DGNIEKYRADTS
+531 TDVSDDFKEDIH
-543 NRMFRST
+543 ST
-550 VESREQNRLDFFG
+550 EVESREQNRLDFFG
-563 LYGGLFG
+563 LFGGLFG

-605 QKVGMTKNEIRK
+605 QKVGMTKKEIRK

-682 SSAYYK
+682 SNAYYK
-688 IVSGAKED
+688 IVSGAKEE

>member
-123 LAAGIAFSKLAE
+123 LATGIVFSKLAE
-135 LVFLNLLKS
+135 LIFLNLLKS
-144 DTTFD
+144 DVTFD

-173 NSLRQVRSSSAI
+173 NSLRQVRFSSAI
-185 SLVKSEQ
+185 SLVRSEQ

-199 GNWIF
+199 GNRLL

-270 FVSVSSMVYRMK
+270 FVSVSSMAYRMK

-311 EEDALAIRYPRE
+311 EEDALSSRYPRE
-323 INIDISTLD
+323 INISFSSLD
-332 TDLEKNGQMDNIIS
+332 TQIYKNGQS
-346 DIKNICKN
+346 DQIRSGIDEIAKKHNAN
-354 HGVKET
+354 VHNSLTYLAGV
-360 GTYTYLSGMISGMIT
+360 LSGMVT
-375 DDGKVETD
+375 DGNVETD
-383 INRIDN
+383 IRN
-389 FSNIALGDFSS
+389 
-400 VYSFIFI
+400 VYSGTVDYNKVFQFNFVS
-407 PVDDY
+407 VDDY
-412 NKIMGTSYT
+412 NEMMGTDYR
-421 LKDDEAIIYNY
+421 LKDGEAMVYLF
-432 RNDSRYGKNVISFNR
+432 RKDSNFHGDTLSFNG
-447 GQSFKIVKQTD
+447 GQSFKIVRYLDNFISQSD
-458 EFVIDTN
+458 
-465 AAISVTPTM
+465 AAMTVVPTM
-474 ALIVNDIDNATKGLT
+474 AIFVNDLDKATQGMTDATHQHDSEPVVNFSWTYGFDTGLS
-489 YNATTAQKIEN
+489 E
-500 TGISFHR
+500 
-507 YYCFDAGVSPQQQIE
+507 DEQIA
-522 LSKDIANYL
+522 LSKDINSYL
-531 DGNIEKYRADTS
+531 TDVSDDLKEDIH
-543 NRMFRST
+543 ST
-550 VESREQNRLDFFG
+550 EVESREQNRLDFFG

-688 IVSGAKED
+688 IVSGTKEG

>member
-144 DTTFD
+144 DATFD

-173 NSLRQVRSSSAI
+173 NSLRQVRLSSAI

-311 EEDALAIRYPRE
+311 EEDALSIRYPRE

-354 HGVKET
+354 HDVK
-360 GTYTYLSGMISGMIT
+360 GTDAYTYLNGMISGMIT

-432 RNDSRYGKNVISFNR
+432 RNDSRYKNNVISFNR
-447 GQSFKIVKQTD
+447 GQSFKIVKETD

-465 AAISVTPTM
+465 AAISVTPSM

-500 TGISFHR
+500 TGINFHR
-507 YYCFDAGVSPQQQIE
+507 YYCFDTGVSPQPVRRTFRTRNHSQHSIHLRRRPHNLLQ
-522 LSKDIANYL
+522 
-531 DGNIEKYRADTS
+531 AD
-543 NRMFRST
+543 FR
-550 VESREQNRLDFFG
+550 G
-563 LYGGLFG
+563 LRG
-570 LGIILSIVFIFAAV
+570 SV
-584 LIIYYKQI
+584 
-592 SEGYEDQSRFEIM
+592 
-605 QKVGMTKNEIRK
+605 EIRDHAK
-617 SINSQLLTVFF
+617 
-628 LPLIFAGMHLAFA
+628 GRHD
-641 APIIKKLLLLFNL
+641 KK
-654 TNLNLF
+654 
-660 IVTILISFAAF
+660 
-671 ALFYMIVYKIT
+671 
-682 SSAYYK
+682 
-688 IVSGAKED
+688 

>member
-123 LAAGIAFSKLAE
+123 LAAGIVFSKLAE
-135 LVFLNLLKS
+135 LIFLNLLKS
-144 DTTFD
+144 DVTFD

-173 NSLRQVRSSSAI
+173 NSLRQVRFSSAI
-185 SLVKSEQ
+185 SLVRSEQ

-199 GNWIF
+199 GNRLL

-263 YYYKPNH
+263 YYYKSNH

-311 EEDALAIRYPRE
+311 EEDALSIRYPRE

-360 GTYTYLSGMISGMIT
+360 GTYTYLSGMISGIIT

-412 NKIMGTSYT
+412 NKIMGTNYT

-465 AAISVTPTM
+465 AAISVTPST

-605 QKVGMTKNEIRK
+605 QKVGMTKNEIRR

>member
-1 MKKGFYPKLAFDGIR
+1 MKTGFYPKLAFDGIR

-48 KDAVQSSTVSEIL
+48 KDAVQSSTVSQIL

-112 LIIAVISLVIG
+112 LIIAVISLAVG

-144 DTTFD
+144 DATFD

-173 NSLRQVRSSSAI
+173 NSLRQVRFSSAI

-217 ISLSIKEPLQAL
+217 ISLRIKEPLQAL

-244 LVMISGS
+244 LIMIAGS

-263 YYYKPNH
+263 YYYKSNH

-311 EEDALAIRYPRE
+311 EEDALSNRYPRE
-323 INIDISTLD
+323 INISFSSLD
-332 TDLEKNGQMDNIIS
+332 TQIYKNGQS
-346 DIKNICKN
+346 DKIRSEIDEIAKKHNAN
-354 HGVKET
+354 VHNSLSYLAGV
-360 GTYTYLSGMISGMIT
+360 LSGMVT
-375 DDGKVETD
+375 DGNVETD
-383 INRIDN
+383 VKNIYSGAVDYNKVFQFN
-389 FSNIALGDFSS
+389 FVSI
-400 VYSFIFI
+400 
-407 PVDDY
+407 DDY
-412 NKIMGTSYT
+412 NKVMGTNYK
-421 LKDDEAIIYNY
+421 LNDGEAMIYLFRKDSGFNGNE
-432 RNDSRYGKNVISFNR
+432 ISFNR
-447 GQSFKIVKQTD
+447 GPSFKIVKKLDNFISQSD
-458 EFVIDTN
+458 
-465 AAISVTPTM
+465 AAMTIVPTM
-474 ALIVNDIDNATKGLT
+474 AIFVNDIDKATQGMTDETQQNDSEPVVNFKWNYGFDTGLS
-489 YNATTAQKIEN
+489 E
-500 TGISFHR
+500 
-507 YYCFDAGVSPQQQIE
+507 DEQIA
-522 LSKDIANYL
+522 LSKDITSYL
-531 DGNIEKYRADTS
+531 TDMRVDSKDVLISE
-543 NRMFRST
+543 
-550 VESREQNRLDFFG
+550 VESREQNRVDFYA

-605 QKVGMTKNEIRK
+605 QKVGMTKKEIRK

-641 APIIKKLLLLFNL
+641 APIIKKLLLIFNL

-660 IVTILISFAAF
+660 IITVLISFAAF
-671 ALFYMIVYKIT
+671 TLFYMIVYKIT
-682 SSAYYK
+682 SNAYYK

>member
-48 KDAVQSSTVSEIL
+48 KDAVQSSTVTQIL

-112 LIIAVISLVIG
+112 FIIAVISLVIG

-135 LVFLNLLKS
+135 LVFLNLLKI
-144 DTTFD
+144 DATFD

-199 GNWIF
+199 VNWIF

-354 HGVKET
+354 HDVK
-360 GTYTYLSGMISGMIT
+360 GTDVYTYLNGMISGMIT

-400 VYSFIFI
+400 VY
-407 PVDDY
+407 
-412 NKIMGTSYT
+412 
-421 LKDDEAIIYNY
+421 
-432 RNDSRYGKNVISFNR
+432 
-447 GQSFKIVKQTD
+447 
-458 EFVIDTN
+458 
-465 AAISVTPTM
+465 
-474 ALIVNDIDNATKGLT
+474 
-489 YNATTAQKIEN
+489 
-500 TGISFHR
+500 
-507 YYCFDAGVSPQQQIE
+507 
-522 LSKDIANYL
+522 
-531 DGNIEKYRADTS
+531 
-543 NRMFRST
+543 
-550 VESREQNRLDFFG
+550 
-563 LYGGLFG
+563 
-570 LGIILSIVFIFAAV
+570 
-584 LIIYYKQI
+584 
-592 SEGYEDQSRFEIM
+592 
-605 QKVGMTKNEIRK
+605 
-617 SINSQLLTVFF
+617 
-628 LPLIFAGMHLAFA
+628 
-641 APIIKKLLLLFNL
+641 
-654 TNLNLF
+654 
-660 IVTILISFAAF
+660 
-671 ALFYMIVYKIT
+671 
-682 SSAYYK
+682 
-688 IVSGAKED
+688 

>member
-48 KDAVQSSTVSEIL
+48 KDAVQSSTVTQIL

-112 LIIAVISLVIG
+112 LIIAAISLVVG

-135 LVFLNLLKS
+135 LIFLNLLKS
-144 DTTFD
+144 DSTFD

-244 LVMISGS
+244 LIMISGS

-263 YYYKPNH
+263 YYYKSNH

-311 EEDALAIRYPRE
+311 EEDALASRYPRE
-323 INIDISTLD
+323 ININFTTLD
-332 TDLEKNGQMDNIIS
+332 TQIYKDGQADKIRSEIDKIAKKHNANVHNS
-346 DIKNICKN
+346 LTYLA
-354 HGVKET
+354 GV
-360 GTYTYLSGMISGMIT
+360 LSGMVT
-375 DDGKVETD
+375 DGNVETD
-383 INRIDN
+383 VRN
-389 FSNIALGDFSS
+389 
-400 VYSFIFI
+400 VYSGTVDYNRVFQFNFVSI
-407 PVDDY
+407 DDY
-412 NKIMGTSYT
+412 NKIMGTDYK
-421 LKDDEAIIYNY
+421 LKDGEAMIYLFRKGSNF
-432 RNDSRYGKNVISFNR
+432 NGDKLSFNG
-447 GQSFKIVKQTD
+447 GQSFKIVKYLDNFISQSD
-458 EFVIDTN
+458 
-465 AAISVTPTM
+465 AAMTIVPTM
-474 ALIVNDIDNATKGLT
+474 AVFVNDLDKATQGMTDATHQHDSEPVVNFNWSYGFDTGLS
-489 YNATTAQKIEN
+489 E
-500 TGISFHR
+500 
-507 YYCFDAGVSPQQQIE
+507 DEQIA
-522 LSKDIANYL
+522 LSKDINSYL
-531 DGNIEKYRADTS
+531 TDVSDDFKEDIH
-543 NRMFRST
+543 ST
-550 VESREQNRLDFFG
+550 EVESREQNRLDFFG
-563 LYGGLFG
+563 LFGGLFG

-592 SEGYEDQSRFEIM
+592 SEGYEDQSRFDIM
-605 QKVGMTKNEIRK
+605 QKVGMTKKEIRK

-682 SSAYYK
+682 SNAYYK
-688 IVSGAKED
+688 IVSGAKEE

>member
-48 KDAVQSSTVSEIL
+48 KDAVQSSTVTQIL

-112 LIIAVISLVIG
+112 LIIAAISLVVG

-135 LVFLNLLKS
+135 LIFLNLLKS
-144 DTTFD
+144 DATFD

-244 LVMISGS
+244 LIMISGS

-263 YYYKPNH
+263 YYYKSNH

-311 EEDALAIRYPRE
+311 EEDALASRYPRE
-323 INIDISTLD
+323 ININFTTLD
-332 TDLEKNGQMDNIIS
+332 TQIYKDGQADKIRSEIDKIAKKRNANVHNS
-346 DIKNICKN
+346 LTYLA
-354 HGVKET
+354 GV
-360 GTYTYLSGMISGMIT
+360 LSGMVT
-375 DDGKVETD
+375 DGNVETD
-383 INRIDN
+383 VRN
-389 FSNIALGDFSS
+389 
-400 VYSFIFI
+400 VYSGTVDYNRVFQFNFVSI
-407 PVDDY
+407 DDY
-412 NKIMGTSYT
+412 NKIMGTDYK
-421 LKDDEAIIYNY
+421 LKDGEAMIYLFRKGSNF
-432 RNDSRYGKNVISFNR
+432 NGDKLSFNG
-447 GQSFKIVKQTD
+447 GQSFKIVKYLDNFISQSD
-458 EFVIDTN
+458 
-465 AAISVTPTM
+465 AAMTIVPTM
-474 ALIVNDIDNATKGLT
+474 AVFVNDLDKATQGMTDATHQHDSEPVVNFNWSYGFDTGLS
-489 YNATTAQKIEN
+489 E
-500 TGISFHR
+500 
-507 YYCFDAGVSPQQQIE
+507 DEQIA
-522 LSKDIANYL
+522 LSKDINSYL
-531 DGNIEKYRADTS
+531 TDVSDDFKKDIH
-543 NRMFRST
+543 ST
-550 VESREQNRLDFFG
+550 EVESREQNRLDFFG
-563 LYGGLFG
+563 LFGGLFG

-592 SEGYEDQSRFEIM
+592 SEGYEDQSRFDIM
-605 QKVGMTKNEIRK
+605 QKVGMTKKEIRK

-641 APIIKKLLLLFNL
+641 ALIIKKLLLLFNL

-682 SSAYYK
+682 SNAYYK
-688 IVSGAKED
+688 IVSGAKEE

>member
-48 KDAVQSSTVSEIL
+48 KDAVQSSTVTQIL

-112 LIIAVISLVIG
+112 LIIAAISLVVG

-135 LVFLNLLKS
+135 LIFLNLLKS
-144 DTTFD
+144 DSTFD

-217 ISLSIKEPLQAL
+217 ISLNIKEPLQAL

-244 LVMISGS
+244 LIMISGS

-263 YYYKPNH
+263 YYYKSNH

-311 EEDALAIRYPRE
+311 EEDALTSRYPRE
-323 INIDISTLD
+323 ININFTTLD
-332 TDLEKNGQMDNIIS
+332 TQIYKDGQADKIRSEIDKIAKKRNANVHNS
-346 DIKNICKN
+346 LTYLA
-354 HGVKET
+354 GV
-360 GTYTYLSGMISGMIT
+360 LSGMVT
-375 DDGKVETD
+375 DGNVETD
-383 INRIDN
+383 IRN
-389 FSNIALGDFSS
+389 
-400 VYSFIFI
+400 VYSGTVDYNRVFQFNFVSI
-407 PVDDY
+407 DDY
-412 NKIMGTSYT
+412 NKIMGTDYK
-421 LKDDEAIIYNY
+421 LKDGEAMIYLFRKGSNF
-432 RNDSRYGKNVISFNR
+432 NGDKLSFNG
-447 GQSFKIVKQTD
+447 GQSFKIVKYLDNFISQSD
-458 EFVIDTN
+458 
-465 AAISVTPTM
+465 AAMTIVPTM
-474 ALIVNDIDNATKGLT
+474 AVFVNDLDKATQGMTDATHQHDSEPVVNFNWSYGFDTGLS
-489 YNATTAQKIEN
+489 E
-500 TGISFHR
+500 
-507 YYCFDAGVSPQQQIE
+507 DEQIA
-522 LSKDIANYL
+522 LSKDINSYL
-531 DGNIEKYRADTS
+531 TDVSDDFKEDIH
-543 NRMFRST
+543 ST
-550 VESREQNRLDFFG
+550 EVESREQNRLDFFG
-563 LYGGLFG
+563 LFGGLFG

-605 QKVGMTKNEIRK
+605 QKVGMTKKEIRK

-682 SSAYYK
+682 SNAYYK
-688 IVSGAKED
+688 IVSGAKEE

>member
-162 IFTVINILLFF
+162 IFTVISILLFF

-270 FVSVSSMVYRMK
+270 FVSVSSMAYRMK

-412 NKIMGTSYT
+412 NKIIGTSYT

-465 AAISVTPTM
+465 AAMSVTPSM

-507 YYCFDAGVSPQQQIE
+507 YYCFDTGVSPQHQIE

-688 IVSGAKED
+688 IVSGAKEG